1 MLTAPIHDNE
11 EARLQTLRN
20 LNVLDT
26 AAEERFDRI
35 TRLAK
40 RLFSVS
46 ICLVSLVDE
55 NRQWFKSCQGL
66 VASETPRDISFCGH
80 AIHHEGPFVI
90 NDASKDE
97 RFSDNP
103 LVTEAPHIRFYTGH
117 PLTMPNG
124 MRVGTLCIIDDKPRE
139 FSHDDKIALK
149 DLAEMVVSELVS
161 IQQTTLDELTGIS
174 NRRGF
179 EVLANQAISTWDR
192 NEVGSCLVFFDLD
205 YFKQINDNHGH
216 DAGDRALKA
225 FANLLTQEFRDS
237 DVIARFGGD
246 EFLVLFC
253 ECNDGHVT
261 FALERFKRALKKH
274 NDTSNEPFELAY
286 SVGLASRNAKQKL
299 NVTQYLELAD
309 QAMYQVKARH
319 HDGR

>member
-1 MLTAPIHDNE
+1 MLTAPIRDNE

-66 VASETPRDISFCGH
+66 VATETPRDISFCGH
-80 AIHHEGPFVI
+80 AIHHDGPFVI
-90 NDASKDE
+90 NDASADP

-103 LVTEAPHIRFYTGH
+103 LVTQAPHIRFYTGH

-139 FSHDDKIALK
+139 FGEEDQVALK

-179 EVLANQAISTWDR
+179 EVLANQAMATWDR
-192 NEVGSCLVFFDLD
+192 NNVGSCLVFFDLD
-205 YFKQINDNHGH
+205 FFKEINDSHGH
-216 DAGDRALKA
+216 DAGDRALKS

-261 FALERFKRALKKH
+261 FALERFKRALKVH
-274 NDTSNEPFELAY
+274 NATSNEPFELAY
-286 SVGLASRNAKQKL
+286 SVGFASRKAKQEL
-299 NVTQYLELAD
+299 DVIQYLELAD
-309 QAMYQVKARH
+309 KEMYQVKALH
-319 HDGR
+319 HHER

>member
-1 MLTAPIHDNE
+1 MLTAPIRDNE

-66 VASETPRDISFCGH
+66 VATETPRDISFCGH
-80 AIHHEGPFVI
+80 AIHHDGPFVI
-90 NDASKDE
+90 NDASADP

-103 LVTEAPHIRFYTGH
+103 LVTQAPHIRFYTGH

-139 FSHDDKIALK
+139 FGEEDQVALK

-179 EVLANQAISTWDR
+179 EVLANQAMATWDR
-192 NEVGSCLVFFDLD
+192 NNVGSCLVFFDLD
-205 YFKQINDNHGH
+205 FFKEINDSHGH
-216 DAGDRALKA
+216 DAGDRALKS

-261 FALERFKRALKKH
+261 FALERFKRALKMH
-274 NDTSNEPFELAY
+274 NATSNEPFELAY
-286 SVGLASRNAKQKL
+286 SVGFASRKAKQEL
-299 NVTQYLELAD
+299 DVIQYLELAD
-309 QAMYQVKARH
+309 KEMYQVKALH
-319 HDGR
+319 HHER

>member
-1 MLTAPIHDNE
+1 MLIAPIHSNE
-11 EARLQTLRN
+11 EARLKTLRN

-80 AIHHEGPFVI
+80 AIHQQEPFII

-139 FSHDDKIALK
+139 FSKDDQIALK

-179 EVLANQAISTWDR
+179 EVLANQAIATWDR
-192 NEVGSCLVFFDLD
+192 TATDSCLVFFDLD
-205 YFKQINDNHGH
+205 YFKEINDNHGH
-216 DAGDRALKA
+216 EAGDRALID

-246 EFLVLFC
+246 EFLVLFS

-261 FALERFKRALKKH
+261 FALERFKRAVKKH
-274 NDTSNEPFELAY
+274 NETSNESFELAY
-286 SVGLASRNAKQKL
+286 SVGVASREAKQAL
-299 NVTQYLELAD
+299 SISQYLELAD
-309 QAMYQVKARH
+309 QEMYQVKARH
-319 HDGR
+319 HCKR